1 MEVFIVMNKEDIV
14 NRILT
19 GSIDCHVHSGPGI
32 FARVGDAI
40 DFAKQARAYGFRGFV
55 IKNHQGITS
64 DTAQLVNK
72 MVSGIDI
79 YGGVVLNRYVGGIN
93 PYAVEVAIRLGAKI
107 VWMPTQWAQHH
118 IDTFGAPQYK
128 HMGQTT
134 STAKSLPV
142 NGITILDERGEL
154 TTEIKQVLEIIKAN
168 DVTLATS
175 HLSKEEIRILV
186 REANRMGINKI
197 IITHITF
204 TELWKWSIEEQKELV
219 DMGATIEHVGLYCME
234 NRYLVSPGEVVEMI
248 EGVGYKNV
256 LIGSDC
262 GQLRIPAPPET
273 LRLFVGMLLE
283 EGMEEHKI
291 HYMMKDNPIRL
302 LGLK

>member
-1 MEVFIVMNKEDIV
+1 MNREGVV

-19 GSIDCHVHSGPGI
+19 GAIDCHVHSGPGI
-32 FARVGDAI
+32 FARVGDAV
-40 DFAKQARAYGFRGFV
+40 DFAKQFRAYGMRGFV

-72 MVSGIDI
+72 MVSGIDV

-107 VWMPTQWAQHH
+107 VWMPTQWSQHH

-134 STAKSLPV
+134 STAKSLPIV
-142 NGITILDERGEL
+142 GISILNQKGEL
-154 TTEIKQVLEIIKAN
+154 TEEIKQVLEIIKAN
-168 DVTLATS
+168 NVALATS
-175 HLSKEEIRILV
+175 HLTKDEIRILV
-186 REANRMGINKI
+186 REANRIGIDKI

-204 TELWKWSIEEQKELV
+204 TELWKWSIEEQRELV

-234 NRYLVSPGEVVEMI
+234 NRYLVSPKQVVEMI
-248 EGVGYKNV
+248 DGVGYKNV

-273 LRLFVGMLLE
+273 LRLFVEMLLE
-283 EGMEEHKI
+283 EGMEEQKI

>member
-1 MEVFIVMNKEDIV
+1 MNREDVV

-19 GSIDCHVHSGPGI
+19 GSIDCHVHSGPDN

-40 DFAKQARAYGFRGFV
+40 DFAKQFRAYGMRGYV

-72 MVSGIDI
+72 MVSGIEI
-79 YGGVVLNRYVGGIN
+79 YGGVVLNQYIGGIN
-93 PYAVEVAIRLGAKI
+93 PYAAEIGIRLGAKI

-128 HMGQTT
+128 HMGQTS

-142 NGITILDERGEL
+142 NGITILDEKGEL
-154 TTEIKQVLEIIKAN
+154 TEEIKQVLEIIKDN
-168 DVTLATS
+168 NVTLGTG
-175 HLSKEEIRILV
+175 HLTKEEIKKLV
-186 REANRMGINKI
+186 REANHMGIDKI
-197 IITHITF
+197 SITHITF
-204 TELWKWSIEEQKELV
+204 TELWKWSIEEQRELV

-234 NRYLVSPGEVVEMI
+234 NRYLVSPAQVVEMI

-256 LIGSDC
+256 SIGSDC
-262 GQLRIPAPPET
+262 GQLKIPAPPET
-273 LRLFVGMLLE
+273 LRQFVGMLLDEGLE
-283 EGMEEHKI
+283 EQKI

>member
-1 MEVFIVMNKEDIV
+1 MNREDIV

-19 GSIDCHVHSGPGI
+19 GAIDCHVHSGPDI

-40 DFAKQARAYGFRGFV
+40 DFANQFKAYGFKGFV
-55 IKNHQGITS
+55 IKNHYGNTS
-64 DTAQLVNK
+64 ATAQLVNK

-79 YGGVVLNRYVGGIN
+79 FGGVVLNRYVGGIN

-107 VWMPTQWAQHH
+107 IWMPTQWAQHH

-128 HMGQTT
+128 HMGQTE
-134 STAKSLPV
+134 STARSLPAI
-142 NGITILDERGEL
+142 GISVLDKNGEL
-154 TTEIKQVLEIIKAN
+154 VPEVKQVLEIIKAN
-168 DVTLATS
+168 NVALATS
-175 HLSKEEIRILV
+175 HLTKEEIKILV
-186 REANRMGINKI
+186 REANRMGIDKI

-204 TELWKWSIEEQKELV
+204 TELWKWSIEEQRELV
-219 DMGATIEHVGLYCME
+219 DLGATIEHVGLYCME
-234 NRYLVSPGEVVEMI
+234 NRYLVSPKQVVEMI

-262 GQLRIPAPPET
+262 GQLKIPTSPET
-273 LRLFVGMLLE
+273 LRLFVGMLLD
-283 EGMEEHKI
+283 EGMDEYKI

-302 LGLK
+302 LGIK

>member
-1 MEVFIVMNKEDIV
+1 MNREGVV

-19 GSIDCHVHSGPGI
+19 GAIDCHVHSGPGI
-32 FARVGDAI
+32 FARVGDAV
-40 DFAKQARAYGFRGFV
+40 DFAKQFRAYGMRGFV

-72 MVSGIDI
+72 MVSGIDV

-134 STAKSLPV
+134 STAKSLPIV
-142 NGITILDERGEL
+142 GISILNQKGEL
-154 TTEIKQVLEIIKAN
+154 TEEIKQVLEIIKDNNVA
-168 DVTLATS
+168 LATS
-175 HLSKEEIRILV
+175 HLTKDEIRILV
-186 REANRMGINKI
+186 REANRIGIDKI

-204 TELWKWSIEEQKELV
+204 TELWTWSVEEQRELV

-234 NRYLVSPGEVVEMI
+234 NRYLVSPKQVVEMI
-248 EGVGYKNV
+248 DGVGYKNV

-283 EGMEEHKI
+283 EGMEEQKI
-291 HYMMKDNPIRL
+291 NYMMKDNPIRL